1 MQCTDAYVYLYIHHT
16 QSPFRHERKH
26 ITQPLLEDRL
36 KYCQRTPRLMHVT
49 EQKQLFSFTLN
60 IHHPLSSVCV
70 SVCVCMIIFIAV
82 SRRLP
87 LILDVSPD
95 GIDSFKSR

>member
-1 MQCTDAYVYLYIHHT
+1 MLVYAKADAHYFL
-16 QSPFRHERKH
+16 
-26 ITQPLLEDRL
+26 
-36 KYCQRTPRLMHVT
+36 
-49 EQKQLFSFTLN
+49 FTLN
-60 IHHPLSSVCV
+60 IHLSFLGSVWV
-70 SVCVCMIIFIAV
+70 YVGVFIFIAV